1 MIMRIKTSLS
11 FVQIMLAAR
20 EEARRLNH
28 HHLGVDHV
36 FMALCR
42 LGGVTEY
49 LLRHKG
55 LEPRAIRRAIRN
67 AAEQR
72 FDPPYQQGL
81 HFTPRLRSILKPL
94 NAEAAEEMTAE
105 VSEIDLLNAII
116 SEGDSLPV
124 KLLRKQ
130 GIKIDQDFASAE
142 TVQAAL
148 LAEDT
153 SRFVATE
160 SRQDQRNEFKELL
173 RFGRDLTDM
182 AREGKLGEV
191 IGRDDEVRHLEQVLL
206 RATKSNPVLL
216 GEAGVGKTAIIEKL
230 AMLIASNKVVKE
242 LQGVHI
248 IEINM
253 TLATAGTKFRG
264 DLEENFAKIIK
275 AAKNSRNIILAI
287 DEIHT
292 VVGSAGTDSG
302 LNVANIL
309 KPALGRG
316 DVRLI
321 GATTQDEYRKYIE
334 NDSALERRFQP
345 VFVHEPSP
353 NETIEILTGIKEHF
367 QHHHDV
373 IIDDSALHAAVEFA
387 VRFLPN
393 RRLPDKAIDLL
404 DEACAYARIRD
415 ITGQAESTSTD
426 RHISASEVAIVLTEW
441 TGLPV
446 SELSSEQRERLRS
459 MPEKLAEK
467 VVGQKE
473 AIQVL
478 TRSLETALTGLR
490 DKNRPMAV
498 LLFVGPTG
506 VGKTELARTLAE
518 NLFGSAKEMIR
529 IDMSEYQ
536 ERHQVSKLIGAPP
549 GYVGYTEAG
558 QLTENLRRKPYSIV
572 LLDEVEKAHP
582 DVFDIFMQLF
592 DDGRLTDGHGNTVD
606 GTGAIFI
613 MTSNLGS
620 DLYEDNHSIGFT
632 SQKNTVK
639 NEEILRECKKFFKP
653 EFINRIDEIVY
664 FKPLSKTALKD
675 IVMKISAELA
685 EELAKKG
692 LELSLTKELI
702 EHIVEKGYQPMYG
715 ARPLRRTFE
724 QLLVQ
729 PLAHKMVEGDFVSG
743 DHLKAAIIDSEIVIS
758 RLDTDEH

>member
-1 MIMRIKTSLS
+1 
-11 FVQIMLAAR
+11 MLAAR

-28 HHLGVDHV
+28 SHLGVDHL

-42 LGGVTEY
+42 LGGVTER
-49 LLRHKG
+49 LLRYEG
-55 LEPRAIRRAIRN
+55 LDPRAIRRAIRN
-67 AAEQR
+67 ATEQK
-72 FDPPYQQGL
+72 FETTNQPGL
-81 HFTPRLRSILKPL
+81 HFTERLRNILKPL
-94 NAEAAEEMTAE
+94 NAEAAKEMTAE
-105 VSEIDLLNAII
+105 ISEIDLFNAII
-116 SEGDSLPV
+116 NEGESLPV
-124 KLLRKQ
+124 RLLREQ
-130 GIKIDQDFASAE
+130 GIKIDQDFASPE

-148 LAEDT
+148 AAEET
-153 SRFVATE
+153 SGTVAE
-160 SRQDQRNEFKELL
+160 ERGQHKPNEFKELL
-173 RFGRDLTDM
+173 RFGRDLTEM
-182 AREGKLGEV
+182 ARQGRLGEV

-253 TLATAGTKFRG
+253 ALATAGTKFRG
-264 DLEENFAKIIK
+264 DLEENFVKIIK
-275 AAKNSRNIILAI
+275 AAQNSKNVILAI

-292 VVGSAGTDSG
+292 VAGSGGTDGG
-302 LNVANIL
+302 LNVSNIL

-316 DVRLI
+316 DIRLI
-321 GATTQDEYRKYIE
+321 GATTLEEYRKYIE
-334 NDSALERRFQP
+334 NDAALERRFQP
-345 VFVHEPSP
+345 ITVHEPSP

-367 QHHHDV
+367 QQHHDV
-373 IIDDSALHAAVEFA
+373 IIDESALHAAVEFA
-387 VRFLPN
+387 VHFIPD

-415 ITGQAESTSTD
+415 ISTGLPGSTTTD

-446 SELSSEQRERLRS
+446 SELSSEQRERLKA
-459 MPEKLAEK
+459 MPEKLAER
-467 VVGQKE
+467 VVGQE
-473 AIQVL
+473 AAIQVL
-478 TRSLETALTGLR
+478 MRSLETALTGLR

-506 VGKTELARTLAE
+506 VGKTELARALAE

-536 ERHQVSKLIGAPP
+536 ERHQVAKLIGAPP
-549 GYVGYTEAG
+549 GYIGYTEAG
-558 QLTENLRRKPYSIV
+558 LLTESLRRKPYSIV

-582 DVFDIFMQLF
+582 DVFDIFLQLF
-592 DDGRLTDGHGNTVD
+592 DDGRLTDAHGKTVD

-613 MTSNLGS
+613 MTSNIGS
-620 DLYEDNHSIGFT
+620 DLYEDNRGIGFT
-632 SQKNTVK
+632 SQKSAVE

-664 FKPLSKTALKD
+664 FKPLSRMALKD
-675 IVMKISAELA
+675 IVMKISAELD

-692 LELSLTKELI
+692 VELSLTRELV
-702 EHIVEKGYQPMYG
+702 ELIVEKGYQPMYG

-729 PLAHKMVEGDFVSG
+729 PLAHKMVEGEFVSG
-743 DHLKAAIIDSEIVIS
+743 DHLEASMIDGEVVIS
-758 RLDTDEH
+758 RLDVDGS

>member
-1 MIMRIKTSLS
+1 MRIKTSLS

-20 EEARRLNH
+20 EEARRQNH
-28 HHLGVDHV
+28 SHLGVEHL

-42 LGGVTEY
+42 LGGLTEY
-49 LLRHKG
+49 LLRYHG
-55 LEPRAIRRAIRN
+55 LDPRAIRRTIWN
-67 AAEQR
+67 ETEQR
-72 FDPPYQQGL
+72 FEISHEPGL
-81 HFTPRLRSILKPL
+81 HYTPRLHSILKSL
-94 NAEAAEEMTAE
+94 NAEAAEAMTAE
-105 VSEIDLLNAII
+105 ISELDLLNAII
-116 SEGDSLPV
+116 SEGESLPIR
-124 KLLRKQ
+124 LLRDQ
-130 GIKIDQDFASAE
+130 GIKMDQDFASAE

-148 LAEDT
+148 
-153 SRFVATE
+153 ATVYAPE
-160 SRQDQRNEFKELL
+160 PVTEEREQNKGNEFKELL

-182 AREGKLGEV
+182 ARQGKLGEV

-230 AMLIASNKVVKE
+230 AMLIARNQVIKE

-253 TLATAGTKFRG
+253 ALAIAGTKFRG
-264 DLEENFAKIIK
+264 DLEENFVKIIK
-275 AAKNSRNIILAI
+275 AAQSSKKIILAI

-292 VVGSAGTDSG
+292 VAGSGGTEGG
-302 LNVANIL
+302 LDVSNIL

-316 DVRLI
+316 DIRLI

-334 NDSALERRFQP
+334 NDAALERRFQP
-345 VFVHEPSP
+345 ITVSEPSP
-353 NETIEILTGIKEHF
+353 NETIEILDGIREYL

-373 IIDDSALHAAVEFA
+373 IIEEGAIYAAVELA
-387 VRFLPN
+387 VRFLPE

-415 ITGQAESTSTD
+415 TGNGQTASTSSA
-426 RHISASEVAIVLTEW
+426 RPISASEVAIVLTEW

-446 SELSSEQRERLRS
+446 SELSSEQRDWLRV
-459 MPEKLAEK
+459 MPEKLAER
-467 VVGQKE
+467 VVGQEE
-473 AIQVL
+473 AIDVV

-490 DKNRPMAV
+490 YKNRPKAV

-518 NLFGSAKEMIR
+518 NLFGSEKEMIR

-536 ERHQVSKLIGAPP
+536 ERHQVAKLIGAPP
-549 GYVGYTEAG
+549 GYIGYAEAG
-558 QLTENLRRKPYSIV
+558 MLTESLRRKPYSIV

-582 DVFDIFMQLF
+582 DIFDLFLQLF
-592 DDGRLTDGHGNTVD
+592 DDGRLTDAHGKTVD

-632 SQKNTVK
+632 SRDSTVQ
-639 NEEILRECKKFFKP
+639 NEEILRECKKFFRP

-664 FKPLSKTALKD
+664 FKPLSRTALKN
-675 IVMKISAELA
+675 IVMNITAELD

-692 LELSLTKELI
+692 IEISLSPELVEY
-702 EHIVEKGYQPMYG
+702 IVEKGYQPMYG
-715 ARPLRRTFE
+715 ARPLRRVFE

-729 PLAHKMVEGDFVSG
+729 PLAHKMVMGDFVSG
-743 DHLKAAIIDSEIVIS
+743 DRLKASMMDGEVFINS
-758 RLDTDEH
+758 LN